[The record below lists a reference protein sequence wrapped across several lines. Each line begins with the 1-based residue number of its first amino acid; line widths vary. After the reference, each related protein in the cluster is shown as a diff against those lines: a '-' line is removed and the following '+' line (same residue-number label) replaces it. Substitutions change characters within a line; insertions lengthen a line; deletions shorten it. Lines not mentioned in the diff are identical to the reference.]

1 MTSPSEQIDPLA
13 HHVVADCW
21 PACGGRL
28 RQDPAMEARIDE
40 LLARMSLAQK
50 VGQMIQAEIRS
61 VTPEEVRTHRLGS
74 VLNGG
79 GGFPNH
85 DKHAAV
91 ADWVALA
98 DAFHDASMAEGAD
111 GPRIPI
117 VWGVDAVHGHNNV
130 FGATLFPHNIGLGAA
145 NDPDLVEAIARA
157 TARETLATGIDW
169 NFAPTV
175 AVVRDDLW
183 GRTYEGYSE
192 DPEIVRAYAAKVVRG
207 LQGALDEPDWMQGA
221 RVVSTA
227 KHFIGDGGTGSG
239 VDQGD
244 NTDDEQV
251 LCDVHGPGYFAAI
264 EEGVL
269 SIMASFNSWH
279 GLKVHGHAYLLTDVL
294 KGRMG
299 FDGVV
304 VSDWNGHQQVDGY
317 HTDSC
322 RRTVMAGVDMV
333 MVPEDWKPLLENTI
347 AEVER
352 GEIPMARIDDAVRRI
367 LRMKLRAGLFERGR
381 PSSRATTDASRIG
394 CPEHRALAR
403 EAARKSLV
411 MLKNRDGLL
420 PLDRSAHVLV
430 CGTGA
435 HDVGKQCGGWTL
447 TWQGTDNERSDFPGA
462 TSIWEGIEE
471 IVAQAGGRAV
481 RSVDGSHETRPDVA
495 VVVFGED
502 PYAEGVGDRAHLSH
516 SAERPEDVALLRRL
530 QADGIPVVAVLLTG
544 RPLWVNPE
552 LNASDAFVVAWLPG
566 SEGGAIG
573 DALFATE
580 ADSGITGRLSFSW
593 PSHSVQ
599 STVNR
604 GDDADDAPLF
614 PYGYGLRF
622 GEADPLPNDLNEDDE
637 ASAVVE
643 HGEVRLFDRAVV
655 PPFEMFVGDPL
666 GWRSRVTHSP
676 FTSASGALSV
686 RTVDVRVQE
695 DGRRVTWSG
704 TAPGQLYLQSAVS
717 HDFCE
722 LAAEAAELV
731 LRCQV
736 HEAPSAPVVLRM
748 DSVYPASAAVD
759 VTDRLRDLPVAELV
773 ELRLPLQAW
782 LEAGAR
788 LEHVDTPF
796 LLWTQGRLDLTFV
809 DVRIARRADT
819 AAP

>member
-1 MTSPSEQIDPLA
+1 MTSSLEQIDPFA
-13 HHVVADCW
+13 HHAVPDCW
-21 PACGGRL
+21 PAFGGRVP
-28 RQDPAMEARIDE
+28 RDPAMEARIDE

-61 VTPEEVRTHRLGS
+61 VSPEDVRTHHLGS

-85 DKHAAV
+85 DKHAEV
-91 ADWVALA
+91 TDWIALA
-98 DAFHDASMAEGAD
+98 DAFHDASMGKEGSE
-111 GPRIPI
+111 PRIPI

-145 NDPDLVEAIARA
+145 NDPPLLEAIARA
-157 TARETLATGIDW
+157 TAVEILATGIDW

-192 DPEIVRAYAAKVVRG
+192 DPEIVCAYAARVVRG
-207 LQGALDEPDWMQGA
+207 LQGTLGSPEWMQGA
-221 RVVSTA
+221 RVISTA
-227 KHFIGDGGTGSG
+227 KHFIGDGGTGNG

-244 NTDDEQV
+244 NTDDERV

-264 EEGVL
+264 ESGVL

-317 HTDSC
+317 HTNSC
-322 RRTVMAGVDMV
+322 RRTLLAGVDMV
-333 MVPEDWKPLLENTI
+333 MVPEDWKALLKNTI
-347 AEVER
+347 AEVEN
-352 GEIPMARIDDAVRRI
+352 GDIPLARIDDAVRRI

-381 PSSRATTDASRIG
+381 PSSRVTTDPSRIG
-394 CPEHRALAR
+394 CAEHRALAR
-403 EAARKSLV
+403 DAARKSLV
-411 MLKNRDGLL
+411 LLKNRDGLL
-420 PLDRSAHVLV
+420 PLERTATVLV
-430 CGTGA
+430 CGNGA
-435 HDVGKQCGGWTL
+435 HDIGKQCGGWTL
-447 TWQGTDNERSDFPGA
+447 TWQGTDNARDDFPGA

-471 IVAQAGGRAV
+471 IVSRGGGQAV
-481 RSVDGSHETRPDVA
+481 HSVDGRYEARPDVA
-495 VVVFGED
+495 IVVFGED
-502 PYAEGVGDRAHLSH
+502 PYAEGIGDRAHLSH
-516 SAERPEDVALLRRL
+516 SAERPEDLALLRRL
-530 QADGIPVVAVLLTG
+530 QTEGIPVVAVLLTG

-573 DALFATE
+573 DALFASPSD
-580 ADSGITGRLSFSW
+580 AGITGRLSFSW
-593 PSHSVQ
+593 PSHALQ
-599 STVNR
+599 STANR
-604 GDDADDAPLF
+604 GDDGSDEPLF
-614 PYGYGLRF
+614 PYGYGLRY
-622 GEADPLPNDLNEDDE
+622 GEPDRLALDLDEQDD

-643 HGEVRLFDRAVV
+643 HGDVRLFDRAVV
-655 PPFEMFVGDPL
+655 PPFEMFLGDPL
-666 GWRSRVTHSP
+666 GWRSRVTGSP
-676 FTSASGALSV
+676 FASASGAVAL
-686 RTVDVRVQE
+686 RAVDVRVQE
-695 DGRRVTWSG
+695 DGRRVFWNG
-704 TAPGQLYLQSAVS
+704 AAPGQLYLQSAVS
-717 HDFCE
+717 HDFRE

-731 LRCQV
+731 LRCRL
-736 HEAPSAPVVLRM
+736 HEAPSQRVVLRM

-759 VTDRLRDLPVAELV
+759 VTERLRALPMEELV
-773 ELRLPLQAW
+773 DVRIPLGAW

-796 LLWTQGRLDLTFV
+796 LLWTEGRLDLTFTEV
-809 DVRIARRADT
+809 QIARRLDA